1 VNREL
6 KKYLL
11 TALVVVSGVLKLSAQ
26 EPLYIV
32 NGEPREEIETI
43 NPELI
48 EQIEQLPADE
58 QTIARFGPKA
68 GNGVVL
74 VTLKFDRAPRF
85 LHPEG
90 LTLAEYVRLKVQ
102 WQENDPTA
110 RIVIRYRITREGQ
123 LEVDK
128 VLEATDKRLLR
139 RVSKAL
145 ADSPRWEPARKA
157 GEAVA
162 TDGHVLRLTLPEG
175 REMPP
180 ERYIII
186 R

>member
-1 VNREL
+1 M
-6 KKYLL
+6 
-11 TALVVVSGVLKLSAQ
+11 VVSGVLRLSAQ

-32 NGEPREEIETI
+32 NGERRAEINSI

-58 QTIARFGPKA
+58 QTIARFGPEA

-74 VTLKFDRAPRF
+74 VTLKYDRAPRF

-90 LTLAEYVRLKVQ
+90 WSLSEYVTRAVR
-102 WQENDPTA
+102 WQESDPTA
-110 RIVIRYRITREGQ
+110 RIVVRYRITEEGV

-139 RVSKAL
+139 RVNKAL

-157 GEAVA
+157 GQTVT

-180 ERYIII
+180 ERYIIL